1 MYSKILVPVSAKN
14 LEARARVALR
24 HALALRPETLFLL
37 HVTEPIPGL
46 VGGQAHMR
54 IMREQEE
61 KGLEVLRS
69 AMGVIENAP
78 FALRVEAGTVAE
90 TIVRVAHE
98 EQVDLIVMFTDG
110 RDTLE
115 DALLGSVT
123 ERVLRNSDVALLAIR
138 R

>member
-1 MYSKILVPVSAKN
+1 MYSKILAPVSAKN
-14 LEARARVALR
+14 LEARSRAVLR
-24 HALALRPETLFLL
+24 HALALQPEALFLL

-46 VGGQAHMR
+46 VGGQAHMQ

-61 KGLEVLRS
+61 KGLGVLRS
-69 AMGVIENAP
+69 VVGVAESAP
-78 FALRVEAGTVAE
+78 FVLRVEAGTVAE

-98 EQVDLIVMFTDG
+98 EQVDLIIMFTDG